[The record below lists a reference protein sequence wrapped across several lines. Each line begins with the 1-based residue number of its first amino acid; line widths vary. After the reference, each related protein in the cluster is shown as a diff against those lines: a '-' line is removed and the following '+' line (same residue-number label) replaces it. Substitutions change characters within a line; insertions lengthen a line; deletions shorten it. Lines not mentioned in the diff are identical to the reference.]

1 MTKPAA
7 HPTEQLLVKHL
18 AYIAQLEHDSLAR
31 PPPAKLLALAKS
43 YTDMYPSSAALW
55 KRRLDIE
62 TALTDSPSALAST
75 YLHAM
80 TAVGAAPDAITV
92 WRAAMEWFDAQVPA
106 GEDLM
111 EPHWRQAIKA
121 ARKFVGA
128 VHVPGEQGEQL
139 YAALLEAWAE
149 KKLVPPAA
157 VGPIVAEVCSTTWD
171 APFQLFPPLFQTIT
185 RYAAPAAAD
194 LAAALSTIHRLR
206 LQKSRNELDRVEA
219 ALDWAEWA
227 VTRGAATGQVKSAW
241 TAIEDMKREI
251 EAREIKAGVA
261 QIEQERIKR
270 EALVKLEAGWKAILA
285 RVEEERAPEEDVQ
298 MD

>member
-18 AYIAQLEHDSLAR
+18 AYVAQLEDDSPAR

-43 YTDMYPSSAALW
+43 YTDMYPASAALW
-55 KRRLDIE
+55 KRRLDTE
-62 TALTDSPSALAST
+62 TSLSDSPSALAST
-75 YLHAM
+75 YLQAM

-92 WRAAMEWFDAQVPA
+92 WRAAMDWFDQQVPA

-121 ARKFVGA
+121 ARKFVGD
-128 VHVPGEQGEQL
+128 VHVPGQQGEQL
-139 YAALLEAWAE
+139 YAALLEAWVE

-157 VGPIVAEVCSTTWD
+157 VGPIVAEACSTAWD

-185 RYAAPAAAD
+185 RYAAPAAD
-194 LAAALSTIHRLR
+194 LAAALSTIHRWR

-219 ALDWAEWA
+219 VLDWAAWA
-227 VTRGAATGQVKSAW
+227 MTRGAVTAQVKSAW

-251 EAREIKAGVA
+251 EAREIRAGPA

-270 EALVKLEAGWKAILA
+270 DALDKLEAGWKAILA
-285 RVEEERAPEEDVQ
+285 RVDEERAQEEDVQ